1 MPVSTPS
8 PRTPQRALRR
18 AATTLLAILAL
29 GAAPLLA
36 SAAPTIQAGKL
47 TIGSDLTYPPY
58 AYMQDGKPAGFDAEF
73 SRMLAQQ
80 MALEPV
86 FLDTRFPDLIL
97 GMRAHRFDIV
107 ASALYVTPERHKL
120 INYVPYLTTGSSLLV
135 LASDSYAPRDV
146 DALCG
151 KRVGT
156 IKGASWTPKL
166 AKVSAEQCV
175 PGKQGPIQVRE
186 YPTSPEALMALK
198 SKAVDVMM
206 EDAAVSH
213 ELVEQSANAIK
224 ITSTKL
230 IYPIVIGLGVNKDAA
245 ELLDALNAALKA
257 ATASGAYPAL
267 LKKYGLQAPEAADVQ
282 AALGR

>member
-1 MPVSTPS
+1 MPPF
-8 PRTPQRALRR
+8 RR
-18 AATTLLAILAL
+18 AAAILAAVVL
-29 GAAPLLA
+29 GTGPAMAAAVTTVQP
-36 SAAPTIQAGKL
+36 GKL
-47 TIGSDLTYPPY
+47 TVGSDLTYPPY
-58 AYMQDGKPAGFDAEF
+58 AYMQDGKPAGFDADF
-73 SRMLAQQ
+73 SRMLARQ
-80 MALEPV
+80 MSLQPV

-135 LASDSYAPRDV
+135 LTSGTYAPADV

-151 KRVGT
+151 KRIGT

-166 AKVSAEQCV
+166 AKVSAEHCV
-175 PGKQGPIQVRE
+175 PGKRGAIQVRE

-213 ELVEQSANAIK
+213 ELVQQSAGSIK
-224 ITSTKL
+224 VTSTKL
-230 IYPIVIGLGVNKDAA
+230 IYPIVIGLGVNKDDTA
-245 ELLDALNAALKA
+245 LLDALNAALKA
-257 ATASGAYPAL
+257 TTDNGEYPAL
-267 LKKYGLQAPEAADVQ
+267 LKKYGLDKPDAADVQ
-282 AALGR
+282 SALGQ